1 MHDKGKNQHL
11 NDWGWLYY
19 TPVRVRR
26 LWLHCRKMQ
35 GKEYQAKEGDHLKQ
49 KRLSIRESVRR
60 LARQYLLQ
68 HFEGAD
74 NREAKHIYYNSL
86 QELEMRVIN
95 MVTSSSSV
103 DASS

>member
-1 MHDKGKNQHL
+1 
-11 NDWGWLYY
+11 
-19 TPVRVRR
+19 
-26 LWLHCRKMQ
+26 MQ

-74 NREAKHIYYNSL
+74 NGEAKHIYL
-86 QELEMRVIN
+86 
-95 MVTSSSSV
+95 
-103 DASS
+103 